1 MSVSACFQCP
11 RRCGATRADDGHVG
25 FCGVPFAFRVA
36 RVSLHPFE
44 EPCLCG
50 AHGAGTV
57 FFCGCN
63 LRCVYCQNR
72 DISHGD
78 VRGETLDSDTLSE
91 RILALRD
98 AGAACLDLVTPTHY
112 TRELIPLLRAL
123 KPRLGIP
130 VVWNSG
136 GYETVESLRH
146 LEGLVD
152 VYLPDCKYFS
162 SALSGQLSGAPDYF
176 PVACAALAEML
187 RQVGNPVFD
196 ASGILTRGVMVR
208 HLVLPGHRADSI
220 ALLEALAAEF
230 GSSRFLLSL
239 MSQYTPDF
247 AAPDCEKSLHR
258 RLTTFEYE
266 SVRDAANRL
275 GFRGYAQSLSSASA
289 AYTPSW
295 GREGREGRGGRG
307 GRGGR
312 VGETS

>member
-25 FCGVPFAFRVA
+25 FCGVPSAFRVA

-136 GYETVESLRH
+136 GYEAVESLRH

-162 SALSGQLSGAPDYF
+162 S
-176 PVACAALAEML
+176 
-187 RQVGNPVFD
+187 
-196 ASGILTRGVMVR
+196 
-208 HLVLPGHRADSI
+208 
-220 ALLEALAAEF
+220 ALAAEF

-289 AYTPSW
+289 TYTPSW
-295 GREGREGRGGRG
+295 GRD

>member
-1 MSVSACFQCP
+1 MSVSDCMQCP
-11 RRCGATRADDGHVG
+11 RKCGVSRTDDAHVG
-25 FCGVPFAFRVA
+25 FCAVPAAFRVA
-36 RVSLHPFE
+36 RIALHPFE

-50 AHGAGTV
+50 KHGAGTV

-78 VRGETLDSDTLSE
+78 VRGEELDAQTLAE

-112 TRELIPLLRAL
+112 TRELVPLLRSL
-123 KPRLGIP
+123 KPRLEIP

-136 GYETVESLRH
+136 GYDSVESLR
-146 LEGLVD
+146 LLDGLAD
-152 VYLPDCKYFS
+152 IYLPDCKYFS
-162 SALSGQLSGAPDYF
+162 SALSERLSGASDYF
-176 PVACAALAEML
+176 SVARAALAEML
-187 RQVGNPVFD
+187 RQVGDPVFD
-196 ASGILTRGVMVR
+196 ASGTLTRGVMVR

-230 GSSRFLLSL
+230 GPSRFLLSL

-247 AAPDCEKSLHR
+247 APANCEKSLHR

-295 GREGREGRGGRG
+295 GREGCGGCAKG
-307 GRGGR
+307 GF
-312 VGETS
+312 

>member
-25 FCGVPFAFRVA
+25 FCGVPSAFRVA

-112 TRELIPLLRAL
+112 TRELIPR
-123 KPRLGIP
+123 
-130 VVWNSG
+130 
-136 GYETVESLRH
+136 
-146 LEGLVD
+146 
-152 VYLPDCKYFS
+152 
-162 SALSGQLSGAPDYF
+162 SA
-176 PVACAALAEML
+176 
-187 RQVGNPVFD
+187 R
-196 ASGILTRGVMVR
+196 
-208 HLVLPGHRADSI
+208 
-220 ALLEALAAEF
+220 
-230 GSSRFLLSL
+230 
-239 MSQYTPDF
+239 
-247 AAPDCEKSLHR
+247 
-258 RLTTFEYE
+258 
-266 SVRDAANRL
+266 
-275 GFRGYAQSLSSASA
+275 
-289 AYTPSW
+289 
-295 GREGREGRGGRG
+295 
-307 GRGGR
+307 
-312 VGETS
+312 

>member
-1 MSVSACFQCP
+1 MSVPDCLQCP
-11 RRCGATRADDGHVG
+11 RKCGASRVDDSHVG
-25 FCGVPFAFRVA
+25 FCAVPKAFRVA
-36 RVSLHPFE
+36 RVSLHPYE

-50 AHGAGTV
+50 KHGAGTV

-72 DISHGD
+72 DISRGGT
-78 VRGETLDSDTLSE
+78 RGETLTRDALTE

-112 TRELIPLLRAL
+112 TRELVPLLRSL

-136 GYETVESLRH
+136 GYETVDSLRL

-162 SALSGQLSGAPDYF
+162 AGLSERLSGARDYF
-176 PVACAALAEML
+176 PVACAALGEML
-187 RQVGNPVFD
+187 RQVGDPVHD
-196 ASGILTRGVMVR
+196 ASGNLTRGVIVR

-220 ALLEALAAEF
+220 ALLETLAEKF
-230 GSSRFLLSL
+230 GTSRFLLSL

-247 AAPDCEKSLHR
+247 APADCEKSLRR

-275 GFRGYAQSLSSASA
+275 GFQGYAQSLSSARASF
-289 AYTPSW
+289 TPTW
-295 GREGREGRGGRG
+295 DAGK
-307 GRGGR
+307 
-312 VGETS
+312 